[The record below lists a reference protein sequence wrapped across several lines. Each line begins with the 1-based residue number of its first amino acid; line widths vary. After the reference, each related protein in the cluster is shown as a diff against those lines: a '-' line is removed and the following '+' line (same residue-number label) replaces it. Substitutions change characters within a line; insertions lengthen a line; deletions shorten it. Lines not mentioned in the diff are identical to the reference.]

1 MKVLYRED
9 LGKIQLIDD
18 IKSQLSNAK
27 VFSVL
32 IILSSALNI
41 FNNQGNILFYAS
53 LVLIICAIGYAYYML
68 TKKSYKEFYSKREIK
83 CFQITKTLNIKK
95 YRLQLK
101 NGKHR
106 DLNLHKLNKTLKEF
120 IKFCKEHNI
129 KVED

>member
-1 MKVLYRED
+1 MKILYRED

-27 VFSVL
+27 IFSVL

-68 TKKSYKEFYSKREIK
+68 TKKSYKEFYS
-83 CFQITKTLNIKK
+83 
-95 YRLQLK
+95 
-101 NGKHR
+101 
-106 DLNLHKLNKTLKEF
+106 
-120 IKFCKEHNI
+120 
-129 KVED
+129 

>member
-27 VFSVL
+27 TFSVL

-41 FNNQGNILFYAS
+41 FNNQGNILFYMS
-53 LVLIICAIGYAYYML
+53 LALIICAIGYAYYML
-68 TKKSYKEFYSKREIK
+68 TKKSYKEFYTSKEIK
-83 CFQITKTLNIKK
+83 SFKTTKILNVKK
-95 YRLQLK
+95 YKLQLA

-106 DLNLHKLNKTLKEF
+106 DLNLYKLNKTVKEF
-120 IKFCKEHNI
+120 VNFCKEHNI
-129 KVED
+129 KIED